1 MIIKEYKKKGILKGY
16 FNSIKETNKG
26 TKTVAFKNNK
36 IGEDLVRWT
45 MKDTIHK
52 LQMSEMIVGQSLER
66 R

>member
-1 MIIKEYKKKGILKGY
+1 MIIKEYKKKGILKDC

-36 IGEDLVRWT
+36 IGKDLVRWT
-45 MKDTIHK
+45 MKGTAHK
-52 LQMSEMIVGQSLER
+52 LQMPEMKVGQSLER